1 MKTNVMKPL
10 LRPAGR
16 ALRRLSLVAGL
27 GAGLLLSGCID
38 SNSECIEDQPG
49 YEEGKDVW
57 LSVNF
62 RNVDSEDRSRA
73 DVPTDPIHPDEDA
86 TAAENYIDVNDIT
99 VMFLNSDGRVMK
111 VFADGEYSVEVT
123 SNTDGLYNDYV
134 LRFRINQDYFEKT
147 GATSTFSLLVV
158 ANHDGTGDGQKYNP
172 DDLWMKSVADLSA
185 LKTSFGY
192 TGQNGTAAWTPDI
205 AGKRHIP
212 MAGIHR
218 FTVSR
223 AALESATDANNPLV
237 ITDGGNE
244 IDMQRAMAKIRVI
257 DALAEN
263 GNTDNKITSVTLT
276 GMNRR
281 GSYLPLVPSN
291 DWGTRTAPN
300 TAVCHIAHGDASWF
314 NTTTDIPSYAIG
326 DNGWGFYIPEFSWTL
341 APAAAEPTLHITV
354 RSASTGLDRT
364 YDYPVSKALGAS
376 DMTRNHIYE
385 FRVTEIAGTEAELTL
400 VVKDWD
406 DQEVIWDYT
415 DNPGLAT
422 GGWIV
427 FDRNTCAVVEDLAQA
442 VFRNDKADI
451 KAQFTLAEPVNATWR
466 AVFIYEKGK
475 QGAFRFVDK
484 DGNEVETI
492 SGEIDGTTPASL
504 IIRTKDTPRED
515 DNVARLQ
522 IIVTMA
528 DGRTVTANVLTGG
541 NYGKNT
547 YFTIIQNRQ
556 L

>member
-1 MKTNVMKPL
+1 MKPL

-62 RNVDSEDRSRA
+62 RNVDSEGRSRA
-73 DVPTDPIHPDEDA
+73 VTDPDHPDEDA
-86 TAAENYIDVNDIT
+86 TAAENFINVNDIT

-111 VFADGEYSVEVT
+111 VFAAGEYSVEVI
-123 SNTDGLYNDYV
+123 SNEDGLYNDYE
-134 LRFRINQDYFEKT
+134 LKFRINQDYFEKT

-158 ANHDGTGDGQKYNP
+158 ANHNGTGDGQTYNP
-172 DDLWMKSVADLSA
+172 DNLWMKSVADLSA

-205 AGKRHIP
+205 DGGRHIP

-263 GNTDNKITSVTLT
+263 GNTDNVITAVTLT
-276 GMNRR
+276 GMNNR

-300 TAVCHIAHGDASWF
+300 TSVCHIAHGDASWF
-314 NTTTDIPSYAIG
+314 NPSTVIPSYTIG

-341 APAAAEPTLHITV
+341 APTAAEPTLHITV
-354 RSASTGLDRT
+354 HSTSTGLDRT
-364 YDYPVSKALGAS
+364 YDYPVSKSLGQN

-427 FDRNTCAVVEDLAQA
+427 FDRNTCAVVDDLAQA

>member
-1 MKTNVMKPL
+1 MKPL

-27 GAGLLLSGCID
+27 GAGFLLSGCID

-62 RNVDSEDRSRA
+62 RNVDSEGRSRA
-73 DVPTDPIHPDEDA
+73 VTDPVHPDEDA
-86 TAAENYIDVNDIT
+86 TAAENFIDVNDIT

-111 VFADGEYSVEVT
+111 VFADGEYSVEVN

-158 ANHDGTGDGQKYNP
+158 ANHDGTGDGQRYNP
-172 DDLWMKSVADLSA
+172 DNLWMKSVADLSA

-205 AGKRHIP
+205 AGGRHIP

-237 ITDGGNE
+237 ITEGGNE
-244 IDMQRAMAKIRVI
+244 IEMQRAMAKIRVI

-263 GNTDNKITSVTLT
+263 GNTDNEITAVTLS

-281 GSYLPLVPSN
+281 GAYLPLVPSN
-291 DWGTRTAPN
+291 EWGTQVVPN
-300 TAVCHIAHGDASWF
+300 TSVCHIAHGDASWF
-314 NTTTDIPSYAIG
+314 NPSTVIPSYTIG
-326 DNGWGFYIPEFSWTL
+326 ADGWGFYIPEFSWTL

-354 RSASTGLDRT
+354 HSASTGLDRT

-427 FDRNTCAVVEDLAQA
+427 FDRNTCAVVDDLAQA

>member
-1 MKTNVMKPL
+1 MKPL

-27 GAGLLLSGCID
+27 GAGFLLSGCID

-62 RNVDSEDRSRA
+62 RNVDSEGRSRA
-73 DVPTDPIHPDEDA
+73 VTDPVHPDEDA
-86 TAAENYIDVNDIT
+86 TAAENFIDVNDIT

-111 VFADGEYSVEVT
+111 VFADGEYSVEVN

-158 ANHDGTGDGQKYNP
+158 ANHDGTGDGQTYNP

-205 AGKRHIP
+205 AGGRHIP

-237 ITDGGNE
+237 ITEGGNE
-244 IDMQRAMAKIRVI
+244 IEMQRAMAKIRVI

-263 GNTDNKITSVTLT
+263 GNTDNEITAVTLS

-281 GSYLPLVPSN
+281 GAYLPLVPSN
-291 DWGTRTAPN
+291 EWGTQVVPN
-300 TAVCHIAHGDASWF
+300 TSVCHIAHGDASWF
-314 NTTTDIPSYAIG
+314 NPSTVIPSYTIG
-326 DNGWGFYIPEFSWTL
+326 ADGWGFYIPEFSWTL

-354 RSASTGLDRT
+354 HSASTGLDRT

-427 FDRNTCAVVEDLAQA
+427 FDRNTCAVVDDLAQA

>member
-62 RNVDSEDRSRA
+62 RNVDSEGRSRA
-73 DVPTDPIHPDEDA
+73 VTDPVHPDEDA
-86 TAAENYIDVNDIT
+86 TAAENFIDVNDIT

-111 VFADGEYSVEVT
+111 VFADGEYSVEVN

-158 ANHDGTGDGQKYNP
+158 ANHDGTGDGQTYNP

-192 TGQNGTAAWTPDI
+192 TGLNGTEAWQPDI
-205 AGKRHIP
+205 NGGRHIP

-223 AALESATDANNPLV
+223 TALEGATDANNPLV

-263 GNTDNKITSVTLT
+263 GNTDNKITAVTLT
-276 GMNRR
+276 GMNTR
-281 GSYLPLVPSN
+281 GAYLPLVPSN
-291 DWGTRTAPN
+291 EWGTSASPN
-300 TAVCHIAHGDASWF
+300 TSVCHIAHGDATWF
-314 NTTTDIPSYAIG
+314 NPGNVIPSYTIG
-326 DNGWGFYIPEFSWTL
+326 NNGWGFYIPEFSSSL
-341 APAAAEPTLHITV
+341 APTGAEPTLHITV
-354 RSASTGLDRT
+354 HSASTVLDRV

-385 FRVTEIAGTEAELTL
+385 FRVTEIAGMNLALTCTVL
-400 VVKDWD
+400 DWEGHETD
-406 DQEVIWDYT
+406 WEFT
-415 DNPGLAT
+415 DNVSMAQGGYITWTNGQVNKSTAT
-422 GGWIV
+422 V
-427 FDRNTCAVVEDLAQA
+427 TFNQTLTDLECRFAFLTPA
-442 VFRNDKADI
+442 GY
-451 KAQFTLAEPVNATWR
+451 TWR
-466 AVFIYEKGK
+466 AVLIPQTGNLSAFTFVSNTTGTIVPGVPITLKIHTSDSAPKG
-475 QGAFRFVDK
+475 V
-484 DGNEVETI
+484 NNT
-492 SGEIDGTTPASL
+492 
-504 IIRTKDTPRED
+504 
-515 DNVARLQ
+515 ARLQ
-522 IIVTMA
+522 ILVSTPWGTTINA
-528 DGRTVTANVLTGG
+528 PVLDS
-541 NYGKNT
+541 NT
-547 YFTIIQNRQ
+547 YGTNKFFTINQNASI
-556 L
+556 

>member
-1 MKTNVMKPL
+1 MKPL
-10 LRPAGR
+10 LRSAGR

-62 RNVDSEDRSRA
+62 RNVDSEGRSRA
-73 DVPTDPIHPDEDA
+73 VTDPDHPDEDA
-86 TAAENYIDVNDIT
+86 TAAENYIDGNDLT

-111 VFADGEYSVEVT
+111 VFADGEYQVEAT

-158 ANHDGTGDGQKYNP
+158 ANHNGTGDGQTYNP

-192 TGQNGTAAWTPDI
+192 TGQNGTEAWTPDI
-205 AGKRHIP
+205 TGKRHIP

-218 FTVSR
+218 FTISR

-263 GNTDNKITSVTLT
+263 GNTDNEITAVTLS

-281 GSYLPLVPSN
+281 GAYLPLVPSN
-291 DWGTRTAPN
+291 EWGTQAAPN

-314 NTTTDIPSYAIG
+314 NTTVDIPSYTIG
-326 DNGWGFYIPEFSWTL
+326 DDGWGFYIPEFSWTL

-354 RSASTGLDRT
+354 HSASTGLDRT
-364 YDYPVSKALGAS
+364 YDYPVSKSLGQN

-427 FDRNTCAVVEDLAQA
+427 FDRNTCAVVDDLAQA

>member
-62 RNVDSEDRSRA
+62 RNVDSEGRSRA
-73 DVPTDPIHPDEDA
+73 VTDPVHPDEDA
-86 TAAENYIDVNDIT
+86 TAAENFIDVNDIT

-111 VFADGEYSVEVT
+111 VFADGEYSVEVN

-158 ANHDGTGDGQKYNP
+158 ANHDGTGDGQTYNP

-205 AGKRHIP
+205 AGGRHIP

-237 ITDGGNE
+237 ITEGGNE
-244 IDMQRAMAKIRVI
+244 IEMQRAMAKIRVI

-263 GNTDNKITSVTLT
+263 GNTDNEITAVTLS

-281 GSYLPLVPSN
+281 GAYLPLVPSN
-291 DWGTRTAPN
+291 EWGTQVVPN
-300 TAVCHIAHGDASWF
+300 TSVCHIAHGDASWF
-314 NTTTDIPSYAIG
+314 NPSTVIPSYTIG
-326 DNGWGFYIPEFSWTL
+326 ADGWGFYIPEFSWTL

-354 RSASTGLDRT
+354 HSASTGLDRT

-427 FDRNTCAVVEDLAQA
+427 FDRNTCAVVDDLAQA

>member
-10 LRPAGR
+10 LRPACR

-62 RNVDSEDRSRA
+62 RNVDSEGRSRA
-73 DVPTDPIHPDEDA
+73 VTDPVHPDEDA
-86 TAAENYIDVNDIT
+86 TAAENFIDVNDIT

-111 VFADGEYSVEVT
+111 VFADGEYSVEVN

-158 ANHDGTGDGQKYNP
+158 ANHDGTGDGQTYNP

-192 TGQNGTAAWTPDI
+192 TGQNSTEAWQPDI
-205 AGKRHIP
+205 DGGRHIP

-223 AALESATDANNPLV
+223 TALEGATDANNPLV

-263 GNTDNKITSVTLT
+263 GNTDNEITGVTFT
-276 GMNRR
+276 GMNTR

-291 DWGTRTAPN
+291 DWGTQAVPN
-300 TAVCHIAHGDASWF
+300 TSVCHIAHGDASWF
-314 NTTTDIPSYAIG
+314 NPGTVIPSYTIG
-326 DNGWGFYIPEFSWTL
+326 ADGWGFYIPEFSWTL

-354 RSASTGLDRT
+354 HSAYTGLDRT

-427 FDRNTCAVVEDLAQA
+427 FDRNTCAVVDDLAQA

>member
-1 MKTNVMKPL
+1 MKPL

-62 RNVDSEDRSRA
+62 RNVDSEGRSRA
-73 DVPTDPIHPDEDA
+73 VTDPVHPDEDA
-86 TAAENYIDVNDIT
+86 TAAENFIDVNDIT

-111 VFADGEYSVEVT
+111 VFADGEYSVEVN

-158 ANHDGTGDGQKYNP
+158 ANHDGTGDGQTYNP

-205 AGKRHIP
+205 AGGRHIP

-237 ITDGGNE
+237 ITEGGNE
-244 IDMQRAMAKIRVI
+244 IEMQRAMAKIRVI

-263 GNTDNKITSVTLT
+263 GNTDNEITAVTLS

-281 GSYLPLVPSN
+281 GAYLPLVPSN
-291 DWGTRTAPN
+291 EWGTQVVPN
-300 TAVCHIAHGDASWF
+300 TSVCHIAHGDASWF
-314 NTTTDIPSYAIG
+314 NPSTVIPSYTIG
-326 DNGWGFYIPEFSWTL
+326 ADGWGFYIPEFSWTL
-341 APAAAEPTLHITV
+341 APAAAEPTLRITV
-354 RSASTGLDRT
+354 HSASTGLDRT
-364 YDYPVSKALGAS
+364 YDYPVSKSLGQN

-427 FDRNTCAVVEDLAQA
+427 FDRNTCAVVDDLAQA

>member
-1 MKTNVMKPL
+1 MKPL

-62 RNVDSEDRSRA
+62 RNVDSEGRSRA
-73 DVPTDPIHPDEDA
+73 VTDPDHPDEEA
-86 TAAENYIDVNDIT
+86 TAAENFINVNDIT

-111 VFADGEYSVEVT
+111 VFDKNEISVV
-123 SNTDGLYNDYV
+123 YNDEVNYRDYE
-134 LRFRINQDYFEKT
+134 LKFHINQDYFEKT
-147 GATSTFSLLVV
+147 GTTSTFSLLVV
-158 ANHDGTGDGQKYNP
+158 ANHNGTGDGQTYNP

-192 TGQNGTAAWTPDI
+192 TGQNGTEAWTPDI
-205 AGKRHIP
+205 TGKRHIP

-218 FTVSR
+218 FTISR

-237 ITDGGNE
+237 ISDGGNE
-244 IDMQRAMAKIRVI
+244 IEMQRAMAKIRVI

-263 GNTDNKITSVTLT
+263 GNTDNVITAVTLS
-276 GMNRR
+276 GMNNR

-291 DWGTRTAPN
+291 DWGTQVVPN
-300 TAVCHIAHGDASWF
+300 TSVCHIAHGDASWF
-314 NTTTDIPSYAIG
+314 NSSTVIPSYTID

-341 APAAAEPTLHITV
+341 APTGAEPTLHITV
-354 RSASTGLDRT
+354 HSTSTGINRV
-364 YDYPVSKALGAS
+364 YDYPVSKALGQN

-427 FDRNTCAVVEDLAQA
+427 FDRNTCAVVDDLAQA

>member
-10 LRPAGR
+10 LRPACR

-62 RNVDSEDRSRA
+62 RNVDSEGRSRA
-73 DVPTDPIHPDEDA
+73 VTDPAHPDEDA
-86 TAAENYIDVNDIT
+86 TAAENFIDVNDIT

-111 VFADGEYSVEVT
+111 VFADGEYSVEVN

-158 ANHDGTGDGQKYNP
+158 ANHDGTGDGQTYNP
-172 DDLWMKSVADLSA
+172 DDLWMKLVADLSA

-205 AGKRHIP
+205 AGGRHIP

-237 ITDGGNE
+237 ITEGGNE
-244 IDMQRAMAKIRVI
+244 IEMQRAMAKIRVI

-263 GNTDNKITSVTLT
+263 GNTDNEITAVTLS

-281 GSYLPLVPSN
+281 GAYLPLVPSN
-291 DWGTRTAPN
+291 EWGTQVVPN
-300 TAVCHIAHGDASWF
+300 TSVCHIAHGDASWF
-314 NTTTDIPSYAIG
+314 NPSTVIPSYTIG
-326 DNGWGFYIPEFSWTL
+326 ADGWGFYIPEFSWTL

-354 RSASTGLDRT
+354 HSASTGLDRT
-364 YDYPVSKALGAS
+364 YDYPVSKSLGQN

-427 FDRNTCAVVEDLAQA
+427 FDRNTCAVVDDLAQA

>member
-62 RNVDSEDRSRA
+62 RNVDSEGRSRA
-73 DVPTDPIHPDEDA
+73 VTDPVHPDEDA
-86 TAAENYIDVNDIT
+86 TAAENFIDVNDIT

-111 VFADGEYSVEVT
+111 VFADGEYSVEVN

-158 ANHDGTGDGQKYNP
+158 ANHDGTGDGQTYNP

-205 AGKRHIP
+205 AGGRHIP

-237 ITDGGNE
+237 ITEGGNE
-244 IDMQRAMAKIRVI
+244 IEMQRAMAKIRVI

-263 GNTDNKITSVTLT
+263 GNTDNEITAVTLS

-281 GSYLPLVPSN
+281 GAYLPLVPSN
-291 DWGTRTAPN
+291 EWGTQVVPN
-300 TAVCHIAHGDASWF
+300 TSVCHIAHGDASWF
-314 NTTTDIPSYAIG
+314 NPSTVIPSYTIG
-326 DNGWGFYIPEFSWTL
+326 ADGWGIYIPEFSWTL
-341 APAAAEPTLHITV
+341 ASAAAEPTLHITV
-354 RSASTGLDRT
+354 HSASTGLDRT

-427 FDRNTCAVVEDLAQA
+427 FDRNTCAVVDDLAQA

-475 QGAFRFVDK
+475 LGAFRFVDK

>member
-10 LRPAGR
+10 LRPACR

-62 RNVDSEDRSRA
+62 RNVDSEGRSRA
-73 DVPTDPIHPDEDA
+73 VTDPDHPDEDA
-86 TAAENYIDVNDIT
+86 TAAENYIDGNDLT

-111 VFADGEYSVEVT
+111 VFADGEYSVEVN

-158 ANHDGTGDGQKYNP
+158 ANHDGTGDGQRYNP
-172 DDLWMKSVADLSA
+172 DNLWMKSVADLSA

-205 AGKRHIP
+205 AGGRHIP

-237 ITDGGNE
+237 ITEGGNE

-263 GNTDNKITSVTLT
+263 GNTDNKITAVTLT
-276 GMNRR
+276 GMNTR
-281 GSYLPLVPSN
+281 GAYLPLVPSN
-291 DWGTRTAPN
+291 EWGTSASTN
-300 TAVCHIAHGDASWF
+300 TSVCHIAHGDATWF
-314 NTTTDIPSYAIG
+314 NPGNVIPSYTIG
-326 DNGWGFYIPEFSWTL
+326 NNGWGFYIPEFSWTL
-341 APAAAEPTLHITV
+341 APAAAEPTLHVTV

-385 FRVTEIAGTEAELTL
+385 FRVTEIAGMNLALTCTVL
-400 VVKDWD
+400 DWEGHETD
-406 DQEVIWDYT
+406 WEFT
-415 DNPGLAT
+415 DNVSMAQGGYITWTNGQVNNSTAT
-422 GGWIV
+422 V
-427 FDRNTCAVVEDLAQA
+427 TFNQTLTDLECRFAFLTPA
-442 VFRNDKADI
+442 GY
-451 KAQFTLAEPVNATWR
+451 TWR
-466 AVFIYEKGK
+466 AVLIPQTGNLS
-475 QGAFRFVDK
+475 AFSFVSETT
-484 DGNEVETI
+484 GTIVPGETI
-492 SGEIDGTTPASL
+492 TLKIHTS
-504 IIRTKDTPRED
+504 DTAPKGV
-515 DNVARLQ
+515 NNTARLQ
-522 IIVTMA
+522 ILVSTPWGTTINA
-528 DGRTVTANVLTGG
+528 PVLDS
-541 NYGKNT
+541 NT
-547 YFTIIQNRQ
+547 YGTNKFFTINQNASI
-556 L
+556 

>member
-1 MKTNVMKPL
+1 MKPL

-62 RNVDSEDRSRA
+62 RNVDSEGRSRA
-73 DVPTDPIHPDEDA
+73 VTDPDHPDEDA
-86 TAAENYIDVNDIT
+86 TAAENYIDGNDLT

-111 VFADGEYSVEVT
+111 VFDKNEISVV
-123 SNTDGLYNDYV
+123 YNDEVNYRDYE
-134 LRFRINQDYFEKT
+134 LKFHINQDYFEKT
-147 GATSTFSLLVV
+147 GTTSTFSLLVV
-158 ANHDGTGDGQKYNP
+158 ANHNGTGDGQTYNP

-192 TGQNGTAAWTPDI
+192 TGQNGTAAWTPDKD
-205 AGKRHIP
+205 ANPKRLIP

-218 FTVSR
+218 FTISR

-263 GNTDNKITSVTLT
+263 GNTDNEITAVTLT
-276 GMNRR
+276 GMNTR

-291 DWGTRTAPN
+291 DWGTQAVPN

-314 NTTTDIPSYAIG
+314 NTTVDIPSYTID

-341 APAAAEPTLHITV
+341 APATAEPTLHITV
-354 RSASTGLDRT
+354 HSASTRLDRT
-364 YDYPVSKALGAS
+364 YDYPVSKSLGAS

-427 FDRNTCAVVEDLAQA
+427 FDRNTCAVVDDLAQA

>member
-1 MKTNVMKPL
+1 MKTNVMNPL

-16 ALRRLSLVAGL
+16 VLRRLSLVAGL

-62 RNVDSEDRSRA
+62 RNVDSEGRSRA
-73 DVPTDPIHPDEDA
+73 VIDPVHPDEDA
-86 TAAENYIDVNDIT
+86 TAAENFIDVNDIT

-111 VFADGEYSVEVT
+111 VFADGEYSVEVN

-158 ANHDGTGDGQKYNP
+158 ANHDGTGDGQTYNP

-192 TGQNGTAAWTPDI
+192 TGQNGTEAWKPDI
-205 AGKRHIP
+205 AGGRHIP

-263 GNTDNKITSVTLT
+263 GNTDNEITAVTLT
-276 GMNRR
+276 GMNNR

-291 DWGTRTAPN
+291 DWGTQVVPN

-314 NTTTDIPSYAIG
+314 NPSTVIPSYTIG
-326 DNGWGFYIPEFSWTL
+326 DDGWGFYIPEFSWTL
-341 APAAAEPTLHITV
+341 APATAEPTLHITV
-354 RSASTGLDRT
+354 HSASTGLDRT
-364 YDYPVSKALGAS
+364 YDYPVSKSLGAS

-427 FDRNTCAVVEDLAQA
+427 FDRNTCAVVDDLAQA

>member
-62 RNVDSEDRSRA
+62 RNVDSEGRSRA
-73 DVPTDPIHPDEDA
+73 VTDPVHPDEDA
-86 TAAENYIDVNDIT
+86 TAAENFIDVNDIT

-111 VFADGEYSVEVT
+111 VFADGEYSVEVN

-158 ANHDGTGDGQKYNP
+158 ANHDGTGDGQTYNP

-205 AGKRHIP
+205 AGGRHIP

-237 ITDGGNE
+237 ITEGGNE
-244 IDMQRAMAKIRVI
+244 IEMQRAMAKIRVI

-263 GNTDNKITSVTLT
+263 GNTDNEITAVTLT
-276 GMNRR
+276 GMNTR
-281 GSYLPLVPSN
+281 GAYLPLVPSN
-291 DWGTRTAPN
+291 EWGTSASPN
-300 TAVCHIAHGDASWF
+300 TSVCHIAHGDATWF
-314 NTTTDIPSYAIG
+314 NPGNVIPSYTIG
-326 DNGWGFYIPEFSWTL
+326 NNGWGFYEFSSSL
-341 APAAAEPTLHITV
+341 APTGAEPTLHITV
-354 RSASTGLDRT
+354 HSASTVLDRV

-385 FRVTEIAGTEAELTL
+385 FRVTEIAGMNLALTCTVL
-400 VVKDWD
+400 DWEGHETD
-406 DQEVIWDYT
+406 WEFT
-415 DNPGLAT
+415 DNVSMAQGGYITWTNGQVNKSTAT
-422 GGWIV
+422 V
-427 FDRNTCAVVEDLAQA
+427 TFNQTLTDLECRFAFLTPA
-442 VFRNDKADI
+442 GY
-451 KAQFTLAEPVNATWR
+451 TWR
-466 AVFIYEKGK
+466 AVLIPQTGNLS
-475 QGAFRFVDK
+475 AFSFV
-484 DGNEVETI
+484 GETTGTIVPGETI
-492 SGEIDGTTPASL
+492 TLKIHTSDSAPKGVNNT
-504 IIRTKDTPRED
+504 
-515 DNVARLQ
+515 ARLQ
-522 IIVTMA
+522 ILVSTPWGTTINA
-528 DGRTVTANVLTGG
+528 PVLDS
-541 NYGKNT
+541 NT
-547 YFTIIQNRQ
+547 YGTNKFFTINQNASI
-556 L
+556 

>member
-62 RNVDSEDRSRA
+62 RNVDSEGRSRA
-73 DVPTDPIHPDEDA
+73 VTDPDHPDEEA
-86 TAAENYIDVNDIT
+86 TAAENFINVNDIT

-111 VFADGEYSVEVT
+111 VFAAGEYSVEVI
-123 SNTDGLYNDYV
+123 SNEDGLYNDYE
-134 LRFRINQDYFEKT
+134 LKFRINQDYFEKT

-205 AGKRHIP
+205 TGKRHIP

-218 FTVSR
+218 FTISR

-263 GNTDNKITSVTLT
+263 GNTDNVITAVTLT
-276 GMNRR
+276 GMNNR

-300 TAVCHIAHGDASWF
+300 TSVCHIAHGDASWF
-314 NTTTDIPSYAIG
+314 NTTVDIPSYAIG

-341 APAAAEPTLHITV
+341 APAGSEPTLHITV
-354 RSASTGLDRT
+354 HSTSTGINRV
-364 YDYPVSKALGAS
+364 YDYPVSKALGQN

-385 FRVTEIAGTEAELTL
+385 FRVTEIAGMNLALTCTVL
-400 VVKDWD
+400 DWEGHETD
-406 DQEVIWDYT
+406 WEFT
-415 DNPGLAT
+415 DNVSMAQDGYITWSNGQVNDLTAT
-422 GGWIV
+422 V
-427 FDRNTCAVVEDLAQA
+427 TFNQMLTDLECRFAFQTPA
-442 VFRNDKADI
+442 GY
-451 KAQFTLAEPVNATWR
+451 TWR
-466 AVFIYEKGK
+466 AVLIPQTGNLSAFTFVSNTTGTIVPAEPITLKIHTSDSAPKG
-475 QGAFRFVDK
+475 V
-484 DGNEVETI
+484 NNT
-492 SGEIDGTTPASL
+492 
-504 IIRTKDTPRED
+504 
-515 DNVARLQ
+515 ARLQ
-522 IIVTMA
+522 ILVSTPWGTTINAPVL
-528 DGRTVTANVLTGG
+528 DGGP
-541 NYGKNT
+541 YGTNKF
-547 YFTIIQNRQ
+547 FTINQNASI
-556 L
+556 

>member
-1 MKTNVMKPL
+1 
-10 LRPAGR
+10 
-16 ALRRLSLVAGL
+16 
-27 GAGLLLSGCID
+27 
-38 SNSECIEDQPG
+38 
-49 YEEGKDVW
+49 
-57 LSVNF
+57 
-62 RNVDSEDRSRA
+62 
-73 DVPTDPIHPDEDA
+73 
-86 TAAENYIDVNDIT
+86 
-99 VMFLNSDGRVMK
+99 MFLNSDGRVMK
-111 VFADGEYSVEVT
+111 VFADGEYSVEVN

-158 ANHDGTGDGQKYNP
+158 ANHDGTGDGQTYNP

-205 AGKRHIP
+205 AGGRHIP

-237 ITDGGNE
+237 ITEGGNE
-244 IDMQRAMAKIRVI
+244 IEMQRAMAKIRVI

-263 GNTDNKITSVTLT
+263 GNTDNEITAVTLS

-281 GSYLPLVPSN
+281 GAYLPLVPSN
-291 DWGTRTAPN
+291 EWGTQVVPN
-300 TAVCHIAHGDASWF
+300 TSVCHIAHGDASWF
-314 NTTTDIPSYAIG
+314 NPSTVIPSYTIG
-326 DNGWGFYIPEFSWTL
+326 ADGWGFYIPEFSWTL
-341 APAAAEPTLHITV
+341 ASAAAEPTLHITV
-354 RSASTGLDRT
+354 HSASTGLDRT

-427 FDRNTCAVVEDLAQA
+427 FDRNTCAVVDDLAQA

-475 QGAFRFVDK
+475 LGAFRFVDK

>member
-1 MKTNVMKPL
+1 MKPL

-62 RNVDSEDRSRA
+62 RNVDSEGRSRA
-73 DVPTDPIHPDEDA
+73 VTDPVHPDEDA
-86 TAAENYIDVNDIT
+86 TAAENFIDVNDIT

-111 VFADGEYSVEVT
+111 VFADGEYSVEVN

-158 ANHDGTGDGQKYNP
+158 ANHDGTGDGQTYNP

-205 AGKRHIP
+205 AGGRHIP

-237 ITDGGNE
+237 ITEGGNE
-244 IDMQRAMAKIRVI
+244 IEMQRAMAKIRVI

-263 GNTDNKITSVTLT
+263 GNTDNEITAVTLS

-281 GSYLPLVPSN
+281 GAYLPLVPSN
-291 DWGTRTAPN
+291 EWGTQVVPN
-300 TAVCHIAHGDASWF
+300 TSVCHIAHGDASWF
-314 NTTTDIPSYAIG
+314 NPSTVIPSYTIG
-326 DNGWGFYIPEFSWTL
+326 ADGWGFYIPEFSWTL
-341 APAAAEPTLHITV
+341 ASAAAEPTLHITV
-354 RSASTGLDRT
+354 HSASTGLDRT

-427 FDRNTCAVVEDLAQA
+427 FDRNTCAVVDDLAQA

-475 QGAFRFVDK
+475 LGAFRFVDK

>member
-62 RNVDSEDRSRA
+62 RNVDSEGRSRA
-73 DVPTDPIHPDEDA
+73 VTDPDHPDEEA
-86 TAAENYIDVNDIT
+86 TAAENYIDGNDLT

-111 VFADGEYSVEVT
+111 VFDKNEISVV
-123 SNTDGLYNDYV
+123 YNDEVNYRDYE
-134 LRFRINQDYFEKT
+134 LKFHINQDYFEKT

-172 DDLWMKSVADLSA
+172 DNLWMKSVADLSA

-205 AGKRHIP
+205 AGGRHIP
-212 MAGIHR
+212 MAGIHQ
-218 FTVSR
+218 FTVNR

-263 GNTDNKITSVTLT
+263 GNTDNVITAVTLT
-276 GMNRR
+276 GMNNR

-300 TAVCHIAHGDASWF
+300 TSVCHIAHGDASWF
-314 NTTTDIPSYAIG
+314 DPSTVIPSYTID

-341 APAAAEPTLHITV
+341 APTGAEPTLHITV
-354 RSASTGLDRT
+354 HSTSTGINRV
-364 YDYPVSKALGAS
+364 YDYPVSKALGQN
-376 DMTRNHIYE
+376 DMTRNHIYQ
-385 FRVTEIAGTEAELTL
+385 FIVTAVSSETELSIQYC
-400 VVKDWD
+400 VCPWS
-406 DQEVIWDYT
+406 
-415 DNPGLAT
+415 
-422 GGWIV
+422 
-427 FDRNTCAVVEDLAQA
+427 
-442 VFRNDKADI
+442 
-451 KAQFTLAEPVNATWR
+451 
-466 AVFIYEKGK
+466 EKGT
-475 QGAFRFVDK
+475 
-484 DGNEVETI
+484 TI
-492 SGEIDGTTPASL
+492 P
-504 IIRTKDTPRED
+504 PF
-515 DNVARLQ
+515 N
-522 IIVTMA
+522 
-528 DGRTVTANVLTGG
+528 
-541 NYGKNT
+541 
-547 YFTIIQNRQ
+547 
-556 L
+556 

>member
-62 RNVDSEDRSRA
+62 RNVDSEGRSRA
-73 DVPTDPIHPDEDA
+73 VTDPVHPDEGA
-86 TAAENYIDVNDIT
+86 TAAENYIDGNDLT

-111 VFADGEYSVEVT
+111 VFADGEYSVEVI
-123 SNTDGLYNDYV
+123 SNADGLYNDYQ

-158 ANHDGTGDGQKYNP
+158 ANHDGTGDGQTYNP

-205 AGKRHIP
+205 AGGRHIP

-237 ITDGGNE
+237 ITEGGNE
-244 IDMQRAMAKIRVI
+244 IEMQRAMAKIRVI

-263 GNTDNKITSVTLT
+263 GNTDNEITAVTLS

-281 GSYLPLVPSN
+281 GAYLPLVPSN
-291 DWGTRTAPN
+291 EWGTQVVPN
-300 TAVCHIAHGDASWF
+300 TSVCHIAHGDASWF
-314 NTTTDIPSYAIG
+314 NPSTVIPSYTIG
-326 DNGWGFYIPEFSWTL
+326 ADGWGFYIPEFSWTL

-354 RSASTGLDRT
+354 HSASTGLDRT

-385 FRVTEIAGTEAELTL
+385 FRVTEIAGMNLALTCTVL
-400 VVKDWD
+400 DWEGHETD
-406 DQEVIWDYT
+406 WEFT
-415 DNPGLAT
+415 DNVSMAQGGYITWTNGQVNPTTAT
-422 GGWIV
+422 V
-427 FDRNTCAVVEDLAQA
+427 TFNQMLTDLEC
-442 VFRNDKADI
+442 R
-451 KAQFTLAEPVNATWR
+451 FTFQTPAGYTWR
-466 AVFIYEKGK
+466 AVLIPQTGNLSAFSFEGAATGTIVPGEPITLKIHTSDSAPKG
-475 QGAFRFVDK
+475 V
-484 DGNEVETI
+484 NNT
-492 SGEIDGTTPASL
+492 
-504 IIRTKDTPRED
+504 
-515 DNVARLQ
+515 ARLQ
-522 IIVTMA
+522 ILVSTPWGTTINA
-528 DGRTVTANVLTGG
+528 PVLDS
-541 NYGKNT
+541 NT
-547 YFTIIQNRQ
+547 YGTNKFFTINQNASI
-556 L
+556 

>member
-1 MKTNVMKPL
+1 MKPL

-62 RNVDSEDRSRA
+62 RNVDSEGRSRA
-73 DVPTDPIHPDEDA
+73 VTDPVHPDEDA
-86 TAAENYIDVNDIT
+86 TAAENFIDVNDIT

-111 VFADGEYSVEVT
+111 VFADGEYSVEVN

-134 LRFRINQDYFEKT
+134 LRFLINHDYFEKT

-158 ANHDGTGDGQKYNP
+158 ANHDGTGDGQTYNP

-205 AGKRHIP
+205 AGGRHIP

-237 ITDGGNE
+237 ITEGGNE
-244 IDMQRAMAKIRVI
+244 IEMQRAMAKIRVI

-263 GNTDNKITSVTLT
+263 GNTDNEITAVTLS

-281 GSYLPLVPSN
+281 GAYLPLVPSN
-291 DWGTRTAPN
+291 EWGTQVVPN
-300 TAVCHIAHGDASWF
+300 TSVCHIAHGDASWF
-314 NTTTDIPSYAIG
+314 NPSTVIPSYTIG
-326 DNGWGFYIPEFSWTL
+326 ADGWGFYIPEFSWTL
-341 APAAAEPTLHITV
+341 ASAAAEPTLHITV
-354 RSASTGLDRT
+354 HSASTGLDRT

-427 FDRNTCAVVEDLAQA
+427 FDRNTCAVVDDLAQA

-475 QGAFRFVDK
+475 LGAFRFVDK

>member
-1 MKTNVMKPL
+1 MKTDVMKPL

-38 SNSECIEDQPG
+38 SNSECVEDQPG
-49 YEEGKDVW
+49 YEEGKNVW

-62 RNVDSEDRSRA
+62 RNVDSEGRSRA
-73 DVPTDPIHPDEDA
+73 LTDADHPDEDA
-86 TAAENYIDVNDIT
+86 TAAENFIDVNDIT

-111 VFADGEYSVEVT
+111 VFADGEYSVEVN

-158 ANHDGTGDGQKYNP
+158 ANHDGTGDGQRYNP
-172 DDLWMKSVADLSA
+172 DNLWMKSVADLSA

-205 AGKRHIP
+205 AGGRHIP

-237 ITDGGNE
+237 ITEGGNE
-244 IDMQRAMAKIRVI
+244 IEMQRAMAKIRVI

-263 GNTDNKITSVTLT
+263 GNTDNEITAVTLS

-281 GSYLPLVPSN
+281 GAYLPLVPSN
-291 DWGTRTAPN
+291 EWGTQVVPN
-300 TAVCHIAHGDASWF
+300 TSVCHIAHGDASWF
-314 NTTTDIPSYAIG
+314 NPSTVIPSYTIG
-326 DNGWGFYIPEFSWTL
+326 ADGWGFYIPEFSWTL

-354 RSASTGLDRT
+354 HSASTGLDRT

-427 FDRNTCAVVEDLAQA
+427 FDRNTCAVVEELAQA

-484 DGNEVETI
+484 DGIEVETI

-541 NYGKNT
+541 KYGKNT

>member
-1 MKTNVMKPL
+1 MKPL

-62 RNVDSEDRSRA
+62 RNVDSEGRSRA
-73 DVPTDPIHPDEDA
+73 VTDPVHPDEDA
-86 TAAENYIDVNDIT
+86 TAAENFIDVNDIT

-111 VFADGEYSVEVT
+111 VFADGEYSVEAT

-158 ANHDGTGDGQKYNP
+158 ANHDGTGDGQTYNP
-172 DDLWMKSVADLSA
+172 DNLWMKSVADLSA

-205 AGKRHIP
+205 AGGRHIP

-218 FTVSR
+218 FTISR

-263 GNTDNKITSVTLT
+263 GNTDNEITAVTLT
-276 GMNRR
+276 GMNTR

-291 DWGTRTAPN
+291 DWGTQVVPN
-300 TAVCHIAHGDASWF
+300 TSVCHIAHGDASWF
-314 NTTTDIPSYAIG
+314 NPSTVIPSYTIG
-326 DNGWGFYIPEFSWTL
+326 ADGWGFYIPEFSWTL
-341 APAAAEPTLHITV
+341 APAAAEPTLHISVHST
-354 RSASTGLDRT
+354 STGLERI

-427 FDRNTCAVVEDLAQA
+427 FDRNTCAVVDDLAQA

>member
-27 GAGLLLSGCID
+27 GAGFLLSGCID

-62 RNVDSEDRSRA
+62 RNVDSEGRSRA
-73 DVPTDPIHPDEDA
+73 VTDPVHPDEDA
-86 TAAENYIDVNDIT
+86 TAAENFIDVNDIT

-111 VFADGEYSVEVT
+111 VFADGEYSVEVN

-158 ANHDGTGDGQKYNP
+158 ANHDGTGDGQTYNP

-205 AGKRHIP
+205 AGGRHIP

-237 ITDGGNE
+237 ITEGGNE
-244 IDMQRAMAKIRVI
+244 IEMQRAMAKIRVI

-263 GNTDNKITSVTLT
+263 GNTDNEITAVTLS

-281 GSYLPLVPSN
+281 GAYLPLVPSN
-291 DWGTRTAPN
+291 EWGTQVVPN
-300 TAVCHIAHGDASWF
+300 TSVCHIAHGDASWF
-314 NTTTDIPSYAIG
+314 NPSTVIPSYTIG
-326 DNGWGFYIPEFSWTL
+326 ADGWGFYIPEFSWTL

-354 RSASTGLDRT
+354 HSASTGLDRT

-427 FDRNTCAVVEDLAQA
+427 FDRNTCAVVDDLAQA

>member
-1 MKTNVMKPL
+1 MKPL

-62 RNVDSEDRSRA
+62 RNVDSEGRSRA
-73 DVPTDPIHPDEDA
+73 VTDPDHPDEDA
-86 TAAENYIDVNDIT
+86 TAAENYIDGNDLT

-111 VFADGEYSVEVT
+111 VFAAGEYWVEVI
-123 SNTDGLYNDYV
+123 SNEDGLYNDYE
-134 LRFRINQDYFEKT
+134 LKFRINQDYFEKS

-158 ANHDGTGDGQKYNP
+158 ANHNGTGDGQTYNP
-172 DDLWMKSVADLSA
+172 DNLWMKSVADLSA

-205 AGKRHIP
+205 AGGRHIP

-218 FTVSR
+218 FTVNR
-223 AALESATDANNPLV
+223 TALESATDANNPLV

-263 GNTDNKITSVTLT
+263 GNTDNEITAVTLS
-276 GMNRR
+276 GMNNR

-291 DWGTRTAPN
+291 DWGTQVVPN
-300 TAVCHIAHGDASWF
+300 TSVCHIAHGDASWF
-314 NTTTDIPSYAIG
+314 NPSTVIPSYTIG
-326 DNGWGFYIPEFSWTL
+326 ADGWGFYIPEFSWTL

-354 RSASTGLDRT
+354 HSASTGLDRT
-364 YDYPVSKALGAS
+364 YDYPVSKSLGQN

-415 DNPGLAT
+415 DNPALAT

-427 FDRNTCAVVEDLAQA
+427 FDRNTCAVVDDLAQA